1 VLGLRSQT
9 DPRWIEAA
17 MADFD
22 ATLAD
27 HAHCEKKAAA
37 TAVKLCAEY
46 PGDAGLVLAM
56 AKLAQEEMQ
65 HFFAVLAEL
74 TRRGKGLASD
84 GGDPY
89 ARALMKLVRG
99 TPREKLVDRLLVGG
113 LIEAR
118 SCERLKLIAGA
129 LPAGPLRG
137 LYESLFASEAGHHT
151 LFLDLAKA
159 RGGEAETLAR
169 WETMAAREAEI
180 VAALPLRARVH

>member
-1 VLGLRSQT
+1 MLGLLSQT

-22 ATLAD
+22 ALLAD

-46 PGDAGLVLAM
+46 PADAGLVAAM
-56 AKLAQEEMQ
+56 ARLAQEEMQ
-65 HFFAVLAEL
+65 HFLAVLAEL
-74 TRRGKGLASD
+74 GRRGKGLPPD

-89 ARALMKLVRG
+89 ARALLKLVRG

-129 LPAGPLRG
+129 LPAGPLRE
-137 LYESLFASEAGHHT
+137 LYENLFASEAGHHT
-151 LFLDLAKA
+151 LFLGLAKE
-159 RGGEAETLAR
+159 RGGEREALAR
-169 WETMAAREAEI
+169 WEALAQREAEI
-180 VAALPLRARVH
+180 VAALPLAARVH